1 MKLNKGFFVIGT
13 DTDIGKTYVSTLLY
27 KGIKELNGGYFKPVQ
42 SGCFDKNGILT
53 APDVDYLCKFND
65 IPYDKDMVGYTL
77 KAEVSPHLAAE
88 LENIDIDPEIIMDKW
103 SLLKDRYK
111 YMIVEGAGGL
121 YVPLVRGK
129 LYIYD
134 IIKMMNLPVIL
145 VSSAKVGSIN
155 HAILTVDNLRNMGID
170 IHGIVFN
177 KVTGDSKNYYEE
189 DNIRVILELSKLEN
203 YLIIK
208 SGENEIENSRI
219 REFLG
224 MKGRM

>member
-27 KGIKELNGGYFKPVQ
+27 KGIKELDGGYFKPVQ

-53 APDVDYLCKFND
+53 APDVDYLCKFNN

-88 LENIDIDPEIIMDKW
+88 LENIEIDPKIIMDKW
-103 SLLKDRYK
+103 NLLKDRYK
-111 YMIVEGAGGL
+111 YMIGEGAGGL

-134 IIKMMNLPVIL
+134 VIKMMNLPVIL

-155 HAILTVDNLRNMGID
+155 HVILTVNNLRNMGID

-177 KVTGDSKNYYEE
+177 KVTGDNKNYYEE